1 MRPAG
6 CTCWYCV
13 LRISRP
19 CLCRYSSLDQPGID
33 SFRLSRQPPPCLSG
47 RSTFFYLPL
56 PRALP
61 PFFFPILLPISPLL
75 HRGGAELYLCL
86 VAHILPR
93 RSKRLFYTRKKTPS
107 NHPSVPPCPSFWPR
121 LTCPHLASSAKLP
134 VLLDNQAGQ
143 PLTRPGS
150 HLLFCLLRHPF
161 TGRLHASLR
170 ASSASII
177 DNPLLFLTHTQSK
190 TLAAPRDPF
199 KHLRAFSL
207 GARCPADPGKAGRS
221 VNRHI

>member
-6 CTCWYCV
+6 Y
-13 LRISRP
+13 
-19 CLCRYSSLDQPGID
+19 QPGID

-61 PFFFPILLPISPLL
+61 PFFFPSS
-75 HRGGAELYLCL
+75 YLFPPFS
-86 VAHILPR
+86 I
-93 RSKRLFYTRKKTPS
+93 RLFYTRKKTPS

-161 TGRLHASLR
+161 TGRLHASL
-170 ASSASII
+170 
-177 DNPLLFLTHTQSK
+177 P
-190 TLAAPRDPF
+190 PRDPF

-207 GARCPADPGKAGRS
+207 GARCPADPGEAGRS